1 MRPHGLRHTAVTT
14 ALDATN
20 GDVRSV
26 RRFSRHADI
35 GTVLIYDDETSG
47 SDASRLWVR
56 GSPPVGACIRF
67 DKETETRSRP

>member
-35 GTVLIYDDETSG
+35 GTVLIYDDERKDEG
-47 SDASRLWVR
+47 GRIADLVASTI
-56 GSPPVGACIRF
+56 G
-67 DKETETRSRP
+67 